1 MAKNIIL
8 KISEKGAKKTAGALK
23 KVGGAVTFI
32 GKASGLATAGIATL
46 STKLAGDFQK
56 SLLEVSTLMDSKTSP
71 SLKTMSKELRSV
83 ASSSGLALSSI
94 SKAKYDIVSAGF
106 SNAADSAL
114 VLEAS
119 SRLAVGGV
127 TSAAEAAD
135 LLTTALNAY
144 GKDAEDVNS
153 VSDTLFTTVRLG
165 KTTMG
170 ELAGS
175 LGRVLPFAK
184 SANLSLDDVGAAM
197 ATLTASGINTA
208 EATTSLT
215 SAITALT
222 APSDQAK
229 QAMQLAGIEV
239 KKFDDGTV
247 DLVKTIE
254 QFQGLD
260 QETVKRFIPNIRA
273 IAGIQTMANNFKTL
287 KDNVDEFSEESAG
300 ATEEAFKKMEGAF
313 NTQMSMLKNNF
324 QSIMIEIGD
333 VIIEKSSGS
342 VKKANEILQ
351 ELGDIGWDVIGQTI
365 ADNMDVLMSVVGN
378 TFTHIS
384 NAVDA
389 QIKIMA
395 LKVKRELRSLLP
407 DVFGAVADM
416 DAQIKILEESAAF
429 ATENSMAQIKK
440 SLSTSFTFI
449 KDQAQQRADAEAE
462 IEETRLAKAIEVQ
475 EKIKEVLETGS
486 SEQVDIKEAV
496 AEKIFTMEDLA
507 RQKNNLAIQEE
518 IKQLKLAGVSKV
530 EIAKWEAEQIEN
542 FERNKRAARASSV
555 SSLVGALGQAN
566 TAFKGSA
573 LVSKSL
579 AQAQALIDT
588 YAGANK
594 ALASS
599 PPPFNF
605 IAASA
610 VVAAGLAN
618 VATIESQQF
627 ASGGIVQGA
636 GNRDTVPAMLTPGE
650 LILNKS
656 QQDNLAGGMGGVTV
670 NVSAPLVDETVMDAI
685 LPAIEKAQ
693 KMSLA

>member
-1 MAKNIIL
+1 MSKMMKEVVLKVTAKGV
-8 KISEKGAKKTAGALK
+8 KGAANALK
-23 KVGGAVTFI
+23 KVG
-32 GKASGLATAGIATL
+32 ASLTGLAKSASIVGAGFAAL

-94 SKAKYDIVSAGF
+94 SKAKYDIGSAGF
-106 SNAADSAL
+106 SIAADSAL

-351 ELGDIGWDVIGQTI
+351 KLGDIGWDVIGQTI
-365 ADNMDVLMSVVGN
+365 ADNLDVLMSVVGN

-395 LKVKRELRSLLP
+395 LKAKRELRSLLP
-407 DVFGAVADM
+407 DIFGVVSDM

-440 SLSTSFTFI
+440 LCTYFTLF
-449 KDQAQQRADAEAE
+449 KHHPQQRAYADA
-462 IEETRLAKAIEVQ
+462 
-475 EKIKEVLETGS
+475 
-486 SEQVDIKEAV
+486 
-496 AEKIFTMEDLA
+496 
-507 RQKNNLAIQEE
+507 
-518 IKQLKLAGVSKV
+518 
-530 EIAKWEAEQIEN
+530 
-542 FERNKRAARASSV
+542 
-555 SSLVGALGQAN
+555 
-566 TAFKGSA
+566 
-573 LVSKSL
+573 
-579 AQAQALIDT
+579 
-588 YAGANK
+588 
-594 ALASS
+594 
-599 PPPFNF
+599 
-605 IAASA
+605 
-610 VVAAGLAN
+610 
-618 VATIESQQF
+618 
-627 ASGGIVQGA
+627 
-636 GNRDTVPAMLTPGE
+636 
-650 LILNKS
+650 
-656 QQDNLAGGMGGVTV
+656 
-670 NVSAPLVDETVMDAI
+670 
-685 LPAIEKAQ
+685 
-693 KMSLA
+693 